1 MRSLQRLVPAADGT
15 RIYAELFGEQKA
27 GRVPLLCLPGLTR
40 NGRDFEPV
48 VERYAGSRPVLT
60 IDFRGRGRSDNAAD
74 PLTYRP
80 DVELADTLSVL
91 DAFAIPQA
99 AVLGTSRGGLV
110 GLLMAAAA
118 PDRLSGLCL
127 NDIGPR
133 IEAAGLLRIMG
144 YVGFEMVF
152 PDWDSG
158 ARAYGATA
166 PGFAGV
172 SEEAWQAA
180 VRRAY
185 IRREDGRITP
195 YYDMKL
201 SATLPR
207 REDVAAGKTPELW
220 SLLPALAGKPVTC
233 LRGDAS
239 DLLSRETVNRLCTE
253 LPQAEGVEVRGR
265 GHVPFLD
272 EPECT
277 AALDRWLARID
288 ARPRQP

>member
-1 MRSLQRLVPAADGT
+1 MAGEQRLVPAADGT
-15 RIYAELFGEQKA
+15 RIFAELHGPDRSGVA
-27 GRVPLLCLPGLTR
+27 PLLCLPGLTR

-48 VERYAGSRPVLT
+48 VDRYASERRVLT
-60 IDFRGRGRSDNAAD
+60 VDFRGRGRSENAAD

-80 DVELADTLSVL
+80 DVELADTLAVL
-91 DAFAIPQA
+91 DAFGLHRA
-99 AVLGTSRGGLV
+99 AVLGTSRGGIV
-110 GLLMAAAA
+110 GLLMSAIA
-118 PDRLSGLCL
+118 PDRVCGLCL

-133 IEAAGLLRIMG
+133 IEPAGLLRIMG

-152 PDWDSG
+152 PDWNSG

-166 PGFAGV
+166 PGFVDV
-172 SEEAWQAA
+172 SEEQWQTAVQRA
-180 VRRAY
+180 YVRRQ
-185 IRREDGRITP
+185 DGRITP

-201 SATLPR
+201 SATLPSR
-207 REDVAAGKTPELW
+207 QDVEAGKTPELW

-253 LPQAEGVEVRGR
+253 LPQTDAIEVPGR

-272 EPECT
+272 EPESV

-288 ARPRQP
+288 GVA

>member
-1 MRSLQRLVPAADGT
+1 MAGEQRLVSAADGT
-15 RIYAELFGEQKA
+15 RIFAELHGPDRSGVA
-27 GRVPLLCLPGLTR
+27 PLLCLPGLTR

-48 VERYAGSRPVLT
+48 VDRYASERRVLT
-60 IDFRGRGRSDNAAD
+60 VDFRGRGRSENAAD

-80 DVELADTLSVL
+80 DVELADTLAVL
-91 DAFAIPQA
+91 DAFGLHRA
-99 AVLGTSRGGLV
+99 AVLGTSRGGIV
-110 GLLMAAAA
+110 GLLMSAIA
-118 PDRLSGLCL
+118 PDRVCGLCL

-133 IEAAGLLRIMG
+133 IEPAGLLRIMG

-152 PDWDSG
+152 PDWNLG

-166 PGFAGV
+166 PGFVDV
-172 SEEAWQAA
+172 SEEQWQTAVQRA
-180 VRRAY
+180 YVRRQ
-185 IRREDGRITP
+185 DGRITP

-201 SATLPR
+201 SATLPSR
-207 REDVAAGKTPELW
+207 LDVEAGKTPELW

-253 LPQAEGVEVRGR
+253 LPQTDAIEVPGR

-272 EPECT
+272 EPESV

-288 ARPRQP
+288 GVA

>member
-1 MRSLQRLVPAADGT
+1 MRTEQRLVPAADGT
-15 RIYAELFGEQKA
+15 RIFAELHNGEQRGA
-27 GRVPLLCLPGLTR
+27 APMLCLPGLTR

-48 VERYAGSRPVLT
+48 VGRYAALRPVLT

-74 PLTYRP
+74 PLSYRP
-80 DVELADTLSVL
+80 DVELADTLAVL
-91 DAFAIPQA
+91 DAFGLPRV

-118 PDRLSGLCL
+118 PERLSGLCL
-127 NDIGPR
+127 NDIGPH

-152 PDWDSG
+152 PDWDLG

-166 PGFAGV
+166 PGFANV
-172 SEEAWQAA
+172 SEEQWLAA
-180 VRRAY
+180 VQRAYVRRA
-185 IRREDGRITP
+185 DGRITP

-201 SATLPR
+201 SATLPL

-220 SLLPALAGKPVTC
+220 GLLPALAGKPVTC
-233 LRGDAS
+233 LRGSAS
-239 DLLSRETVNRLCTE
+239 DLLSRDTVNRLCTE
-253 LPQAEGVEVRGR
+253 LPQTDAVEVPDR

-272 EPECT
+272 EAEST

-288 ARPRQP
+288 GL